1 MTLSIADIKE
11 LVALGFT
18 PEQIVAASSAS
29 SASSAA
35 GAEST
40 VVAPP
45 KAPKATPAWIIQHG
59 INKAARRKLAA
70 ELRAKGVSL
79 KGAKGAA
86 AWAKAKK
93 EAGIA

>member
-29 SASSAA
+29 SAA

-45 KAPKATPAWIIQHG
+45 KAPKTTPAWIVQHG

>member
-18 PEQIVAASSAS
+18 PEQIVAAS

>member
-11 LVALGFT
+11 LVALGFS
-18 PEQIVAASSAS
+18 PAEIVASLGA

-45 KAPKATPAWIIQHG
+45 KAPKTTPAWIVQHG

>member
-1 MTLSIADIKE
+1 MSLSIADIKE

-18 PEQIVAASSAS
+18 PEQIVASMGASAS
-29 SASSAA
+29 SAT

-40 VVAPP
+40 VAAPP
-45 KAPKATPAWIIQHG
+45 KAPKATPDWIVQHG

-79 KGAKGAA
+79 QGAKGAA